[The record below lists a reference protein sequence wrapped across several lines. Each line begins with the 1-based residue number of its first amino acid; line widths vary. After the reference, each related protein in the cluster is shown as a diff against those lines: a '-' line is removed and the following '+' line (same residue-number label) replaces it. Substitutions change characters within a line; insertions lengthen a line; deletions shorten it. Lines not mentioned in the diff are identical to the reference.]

1 MTTKVMKGMTTL
13 FIFINR
19 PAIFKTSLSWFNSTR
34 VYKRNQGVFSSPKKS
49 IKIFHAK
56 SLQIMEKRIRNNI
69 KIRTALSV
77 LDRAVFFI
85 LRDHPDKEQI
95 RTRPRLGTSSDFVA
109 LVDDTGL
116 EFARRP
122 YQALPARTKQYQK
135 ALYCKGL
142 GRSVVPTRTKAKQP
156 VTTY

>member
-1 MTTKVMKGMTTL
+1 MTAKVMKGMTTL

-77 LDRAVFFI
+77 LDRAVLLFSSSCEI
-85 LRDHPDKEQI
+85 IQIKNESEPVPDWKQVRI
-95 RTRPRLGTSSDFVA
+95 SLYWWTIQDLNLWP
-109 LVDDTGL
+109 
-116 EFARRP
+116 
-122 YQALPARTKQYQK
+122 PARQPKNEIFYNNFW
-135 ALYCKGL
+135 LFL
-142 GRSVVPTRTKAKQP
+142 LIFVPERLFSDTF
-156 VTTY
+156 